1 MEYNFCD
8 IPGSNG
14 PPNPVYG
21 LYGIEEAPPLVL
33 AKEEDDVVPNPPLKS
48 AGVCAVDDVLGA
60 GIISSNCSEVRPLE
74 LPACSFFPRMPNK
87 SLNPMF
93 KSACVLITLFLLIRS
108 PSNQQKQHSF
118 K

>member
-21 LYGIEEAPPLVL
+21 LYGIEEPPPPVF
-33 AKEEDDVVPNPPLKS
+33 AKEADDVVPNPPLKS

-60 GIISSNCSEVRPLE
+60 GTISSNCSDARPLE
-74 LPACSFFPRMPNK
+74 LLACSFFPRIPNK
-87 SLNPMF
+87 SLNPML
-93 KSACVLITLFLLIRS
+93 SAACFRVLLLII
-108 PSNQQKQHSF
+108 
-118 K
+118 